1 MDVRKTKSGWV
12 VEITNRAHGMLE
24 QGGIRDRE
32 VLYKRATLERCGID
46 YDSDPEDTIND
57 HGTTQL
63 QYLLNRIEPDR
74 VLKAGTKIQ

>member
-57 HGTTQL
+57 
-63 QYLLNRIEPDR
+63 LLNRIEPDR